1 MPGSRSPRSDAD
13 GGPTLPEWQYV
24 VDDRAEP
31 VSAEQLDAAVA
42 ALLLA
47 MVEADQSTAAAAK
60 PPE

>member
-1 MPGSRSPRSDAD
+1 
-13 GGPTLPEWQYV
+13 V